1 MMRSSP
7 QIQPGHLLNLIDDV
21 GIIQH
26 AYGTIP
32 NRSTGY
38 CVDDVARLVIA
49 VVHLEHGYSDP
60 AYRRILASALAF
72 LFHAWGGDAPGMH
85 NFMDY
90 RRRWQDALHAG
101 DHLGRT
107 VWALGV
113 VIADEPVREEAAPCL
128 RLLADMQPCLEG
140 AATPREMAYTIVG
153 LTRPDL
159 SALPA
164 SLQRLLDTLADR
176 LSKWYD
182 EHRREGWLWFENALT
197 YDNARLPQAMI
208 AAGARLGK
216 NEISQRGLEALDWYA
231 DQCTIEGD
239 TIRLVGNRWRRADDP
254 AHRLAEEGDEQP
266 IDAAALTE
274 ALIEA
279 WKYTGDGEYAHRAV
293 RTFEWFLGRNS
304 QGLPVYDFVS
314 GGCHDG
320 LGPAG
325 LNPNE
330 GAESTLAYLQALLAL
345 ENAGLQSCITR
356 PE

>member
-1 MMRSSP
+1 MVRSSP

-21 GIIQH
+21 GIVQH

-32 NRSTGY
+32 NRSSGY

-49 VVHLEHGYSDP
+49 VVHLEHGDGDR
-60 AYRRILASALAF
+60 AYRHILTSALAF
-72 LFHAWGGDAPGMH
+72 LFHAWDGDPSGMH

-90 RRRWQDALHAG
+90 GRHWQDALHAG

-107 VWALGV
+107 AWALGV
-113 VIADEPVREEAAPCL
+113 VIADEPVAEEAAPCL

-140 AATPREMAYTIVG
+140 AATPRELAYTILG
-153 LTRPDL
+153 LTRPDV

-164 SLQRLLDTLADR
+164 SLQGLLATLSDR

-182 EHRREGWLWFENALT
+182 EHRREGWLWFENELT
-197 YDNARLPQAMI
+197 YDNGRLPQAMI
-208 AAGARLGK
+208 AAGARLK
-216 NEISQRGLEALDWYA
+216 KSEISQRGLEALDWYA
-231 DQCTIEGD
+231 DQCTLESDAIH
-239 TIRLVGNRWRRADDP
+239 LVGNRWRRADEP
-254 AHRLAEEGDEQP
+254 ARSLAEEGDEQP

-279 WKYTGDGEYAHRAV
+279 WKYTGDREYAHQAV
-293 RTFEWFLGRNS
+293 RTFEWFLGRNT
-304 QGLPVYDFVS
+304 QGLPVYDFTS

-345 ENAGLQSCITR
+345 ESAGLQSCITR

>member
-7 QIQPGHLLNLIDDV
+7 QILPDHLLNLIDDA
-21 GIIQH
+21 GIVQH

-32 NRSTGY
+32 NRSSGY

-49 VVHLEHGYSDP
+49 VVHLEHGYSDR

-72 LFHAWGGDAPGMH
+72 LFHAWDGDPPGMH
-85 NFMDY
+85 NLMDY
-90 RRRWQDALHAG
+90 SRRWEDDLHAG

-107 VWALGV
+107 AWALGV
-113 VIADEPVREEAAPCL
+113 VVADEPVREEAGPCL

-140 AATPREMAYTIVG
+140 AATPREVAYTILG
-153 LTRPDL
+153 LTRPDV
-159 SALPA
+159 SALPP
-164 SLQRLLDTLADR
+164 SLQRMLDTLSDR

-197 YDNARLPQAMI
+197 YDNGRLPQAMI

-216 NEISQRGLEALDWYA
+216 DEISQRGLEALDWYT
-231 DQCTIEGD
+231 DQCTVGD
-239 TIRLVGNRWRRADDP
+239 TVHLVGNRWRRPDDAARP
-254 AHRLAEEGDEQP
+254 LAEEGDEQP

-279 WKYTGDGEYAHRAV
+279 WKYTEDREYAHRAV
-293 RTFEWFLGRNS
+293 WAFEWFLGRNT
-304 QGLPVYDFVS
+304 QGLPVYDFAS

-345 ENAGLQSCITR
+345 ESAGLQSCITR